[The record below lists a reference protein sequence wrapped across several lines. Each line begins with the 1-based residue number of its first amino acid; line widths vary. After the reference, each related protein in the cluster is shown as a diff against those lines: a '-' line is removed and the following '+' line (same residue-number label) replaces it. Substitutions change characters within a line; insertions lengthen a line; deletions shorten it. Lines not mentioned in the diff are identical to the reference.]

1 MYISVAYSRTQ
12 GFLKWCEAH
21 QPSSDADKP
30 DSAAPVAITEPPRDE
45 HYAERRALGFV
56 RVTAGECS
64 A

>member
-12 GFLKWCEAH
+12 GFLEWCEAH

-45 HYAERRALGFV
+45 
-56 RVTAGECS
+56 
-64 A
+64 